1 MRPFLRRNSAQHKP
15 GAMRRRALLG
25 LAVAAAALGLAAISE
40 AATEPRKWRGPAVR
54 PAAGHRVP
62 AGIRWPGARLP
73 AKAIAN
79 PATVNPATVNPATS
93 HPATANPVLPKS
105 VTSPRLAQ
113 PLARPGLGRPA
124 FGRPAF
130 AKQFA
135 HRGQFGPKAGEHRGL
150 PQHVGSRP
158 TVAPRTWRYGPLPGQ
173 PGFTGVPPIGETRF
187 VQNEMVVHIGA
198 DVSPQTMQSVATRLG
213 LTTVGTQNFD
223 LVGRTLYRFRI
234 SGGRS
239 VADVI
244 RAMEAEKISV
254 TAQPNYVFRLQQGLN
269 SARQALPS
277 DSIQYIVAKWQ
288 LDDVH
293 RIVKGTNVLVA
304 MIDSEVDQRHPDL
317 VGAIVDR
324 LEPIGLEFKP
334 QLHGTAMAGAMASH
348 RRLTGIAPG
357 ARILAVNA
365 FGTDGEGAYGTT
377 EQILK
382 GIDWAINKGARV
394 INMSFAGPR
403 DPLVQLALKKAYDK
417 GIVLVAAAGNAGPQS
432 EPLYPA
438 ADPNVIA
445 VTATDINDAVL
456 PQANR
461 GRHIAVAA
469 PGVDILVPAPNAQYQ
484 ITSGTSV
491 AAAHVSGVVALLIE
505 RKPDADPATVRKVLQ
520 TTAKD
525 LGPRGRD
532 DQFGWGLVDPFQA
545 VLSLDLNVATA
556 PPSVPQH

>member
-1 MRPFLRRNSAQHKP
+1 MRLLPRRNSADP
-15 GAMRRRALLG
+15 RTGTRRRRALL
-25 LAVAAAALGLAAISE
+25 AVVLAAAALGLAAASE
-40 AATEPRKWRGPAVR
+40 AAPDPRKGRGPAAR
-54 PAAGHRVP
+54 PAAAQRVPGARVP
-62 AGIRWPGARLP
+62 AKVTAQPNVQKSGTP
-73 AKAIAN
+73 A
-79 PATVNPATVNPATS
+79 
-93 HPATANPVLPKS
+93 
-105 VTSPRLAQ
+105 RLAQ
-113 PLARPGLGRPA
+113 PAARPGLARATSARPLAHRGPVPKAGERRGVPQHLARPGL
-124 FGRPAF
+124 
-130 AKQFA
+130 A
-135 HRGQFGPKAGEHRGL
+135 HRNWH
-150 PQHVGSRP
+150 
-158 TVAPRTWRYGPLPGQ
+158 YGPLPGQ
-173 PGFTGVPPIGETRF
+173 PGFTGVPPVGETRF

-198 DVSPQTMQSVATRLG
+198 DVSPQTMQAVATRLG

-254 TAQPNYVFRLQQGLN
+254 TAQPNYVFRLQQNLN
-269 SARQALPS
+269 STRQALPA
-277 DSIQYIVAKWQ
+277 DSIQYLVGKWR
-288 LDDVH
+288 LNDVH
-293 RIVKGTNVLVA
+293 RVVKGTNVLVA
-304 MIDSEVDQRHPDL
+304 MIDSEVDQKHPDL
-317 VGAIVDR
+317 VGTIVDR

-348 RRLTGIAPG
+348 RRLTGVAPG

-365 FGTDGEGAYGTT
+365 FGTDSDGAYGTT

-403 DPLVQLALKKAYDK
+403 DPLVQLALKKAYEK
-417 GIVLVAAAGNAGPQS
+417 GIVLIAAAGNAGPQS
-432 EPLYPA
+432 EPLFPA

-445 VTATDINDAVL
+445 VTATDINDGLLA
-456 PQANR
+456 QANR

-491 AAAHVSGVVALLIE
+491 AAAHVSGVAALLIE
-505 RKPDADPATVRKVLQ
+505 RKPDADPAIIRKALQ

-532 DQFGWGLVDPFQA
+532 DQFGWGLVDPYAA
-545 VLSLDLNVATA
+545 VQSLEVNVATA